1 MVKEKQQLLLILMLK
16 MVLIVRMQQK
26 QQHHQKE
33 IVVIEVH
40 VMDVEE
46 VEIEHVVSMVL
57 RRRKVEKIDLQLQQQ
72 QQQLLLINK
81 ITMHIKIIM
90 HIIVCSDRFI
100 HTRNKLYVFVL

>member
-1 MVKEKQQLLLILMLK
+1 MLK
-16 MVLIVRMQQK
+16 MVLIVRM

-46 VEIEHVVSMVL
+46 VEIEHIVSMVL
-57 RRRKVEKIDLQLQQQ
+57 RRRKVEKIDLKLQQ

-81 ITMHIKIIM
+81 ITMDIKIIM